1 MKKDLKKLSR
11 QSGQLTI
18 EAILI
23 MTVLTAISLSFA
35 RFAKSNGLV
44 ASVVE
49 GPWKPI
55 QGMIENGVWETG
67 DKAKSHHPSNKSRH
81 SSNQGEV
88 IPSS

>member
-1 MKKDLKKLSR
+1 MNQK
-11 QSGQLTI
+11 GQLTI

-23 MTVLTAISLSFA
+23 MVVLTSIALTFS
-35 RFAKSNGLV
+35 RFVKSNNLI

-67 DKAKSHHPSNKSRH
+67 DKAKSHHPSNRSRH
-81 SSNQGEV
+81 SSNRGET
-88 IPSS
+88 IPST